1 MQRSEEVVLLLGPR
15 VGYRVL
21 ASEPRRH
28 PWRSAARRAL
38 FFLLAIG
45 LAVSC
50 SVTRE
55 PRLEHVLLSGAA
67 WAFVPIIQLAST
79 CVVGLALRRRDLAA
93 LCDLSFAGNGPHVV
107 SAMLIAVLSCF
118 ELHGPLLRYGPIVG
132 LAMLG
137 QLYGG
142 FIAWAFVREVLKLT
156 AARALGVLLA
166 EWVLR
171 LVLLLG
177 WYGLMNNLLPQAL
190 GIRS

>member
-1 MQRSEEVVLLLGPR
+1 
-15 VGYRVL
+15 
-21 ASEPRRH
+21 
-28 PWRSAARRAL
+28 
-38 FFLLAIG
+38 
-45 LAVSC
+45 
-50 SVTRE
+50 
-55 PRLEHVLLSGAA
+55 
-67 WAFVPIIQLAST
+67 
-79 CVVGLALRRRDLAA
+79 
-93 LCDLSFAGNGPHVV
+93 
-107 SAMLIAVLSCF
+107 MLIAVLSCF